1 MFFTGGMF
9 WKFQIKLSFVFENI
23 QAIKCYSVPP
33 DIDDTVAYEVPIGS
47 SGKLTHC
54 KGLRPWG
61 YAQSSQSKEFKNGSR
76 LLFNCRGSYCCKN
89 IKYLNRVESYRKTIK
104 RCGRC
109 VEISCIRTLHRT
121 FAEIHSRLSIR
132 TKRQKKRCRRYC
144 SSFPRV
150 TRESFIRQ
158 RCNRNSRKTLSLM
171 LQKQHRKIND

>member
-9 WKFQIKLSFVFENI
+9 WKFQIKFSFVFENI

-61 YAQSSQSKEFKNGSR
+61 YAQSSQSKEFKMGQDFF
-76 LLFNCRGSYCCKN
+76 L
-89 IKYLNRVESYRKTIK
+89 IVEGVT
-104 RCGRC
+104 
-109 VEISCIRTLHRT
+109 VARTLSTLTVSNLIERRSNDMVVVWRSAAFVPCT
-121 FAEIHSRLSIR
+121 GRLQRYTLACLR

-150 TRESFIRQ
+150 ARESFIRQ